1 MKLRGFWKEIDYES
15 KFSSELDF
23 LIYNILNLN
32 INGTLNPSK
41 KDFENFLFFKDRTNN
56 KEKVYGSF
64 IKILYYLCNN
74 YEFVYKGIFIEIEES
89 IYNSYRYYAFKN
101 MIYVFIMETCGLIFY
116 LIFFITVMLYLYFS
130 SNIIIKNII
139 YLFLD
144 FSEEKYNKNKSNNN
158 MIIIKLIEFQGLIDD
173 FDIKS
178 FEKYSKKLDS
188 LNKNKFANSSNK
200 EGINIFN
207 TSIDVLSNHEAFKST
222 INDDNNN
229 NPKKR
234 SSMGKIENKN
244 TKMNNNEKTNNDSSL
259 KGNIFF
265 DTKNK
270 SLNNSS
276 HNYLFQGN
284 SQFLKEKLNNNSS
297 MNDNND
303 ILSNKNDTSS
313 NKKFKSFSTIKN
325 RIKQNRIF
333 NNVIENYNKENE
345 IEDHENFQYLMLNK
359 ANRAS
364 VLMIKIYSII
374 ILFFALLILSF
385 IIYKFYYAYKFHN
398 KFNRFFNDLSTLTER
413 YMMIYYYFNNLR
425 TLLVFP
431 LGEKKN
437 MIEKVMENMSKDFET
452 QTYKFN
458 NMLSKNMEDYKEI
471 NKLFYIIKESKNNS
485 TNLIKEAICL
495 KEEHCINYMESEYNI
510 FDSGIEFAFKSC
522 ITETNNIFMDYK
534 KLINK
539 TNIQDINSTL
549 IISINSQFNNI
560 AISLKNFYI
569 YIQQRIFSSFEA
581 DQISF
586 NRIYL
591 NYINLLNLCSII
603 YSIFIF
609 LFVIIYI
616 FISISKFTNPI
627 KDSTY
632 RINCSFYYI
641 KKYTLSNR

>member
-1 MKLRGFWKEIDYES
+1 MKLRGFWKEIEYES

-23 LIYNILNLN
+23 IIYNILKLN

-41 KDFENFLFFKDRTNN
+41 TDFENFLFFKGITNN

-74 YEFVYKGIFIEIEES
+74 YEFVYKEIFIEIEES
-89 IYNSYRYYAFKN
+89 IYNSYKKYALRN
-101 MIYVFIMETCGLIFY
+101 MIYVLIMEACGLIFY
-116 LIFFITVMLYLYFS
+116 IIFFITVMLYLYFS

-144 FSEEKYNKNKSNNN
+144 FSEEKYNKNKSSNN
-158 MIIIKLIEFQGLIDD
+158 MIIIKLIEFQGIIDD

-200 EGINIFN
+200 EAINIFN
-207 TSIDVLSNHEAFKST
+207 SNIDTLRNHEAFKST
-222 INDDNNN
+222 ITGDNNN
-229 NPKKR
+229 NSKKR
-234 SSMGKIENKN
+234 SSINKPENKN
-244 TKMNNNEKTNNDSSL
+244 TNVNNNEKANNDSSL

-265 DTKNK
+265 DFKNK

-297 MNDNND
+297 MNDNNE
-303 ILSNKNDTSS
+303 ILSNKNDASS

-325 RIKQNRIF
+325 RIKENRIF
-333 NNVIENYNKENE
+333 NNVIESYNKENE
-345 IEDHENFQYLMLNK
+345 IEDHQNFQYLMLNK

-374 ILFFALLILSF
+374 ILVFALAILSF
-385 IIYKFYYAYKFHN
+385 IIYKFYYVYEFNN
-398 KFNRFFNDLSTLTER
+398 KFNRFFNDLSILTER

-437 MIEKVMENMSKDFET
+437 MIEKVMENMTKDFEK

-458 NMLSKNMEDYKEI
+458 NILSKNMEDYKEI

-485 TNLIKEAICL
+485 TNLIKEEICL
-495 KEEHCINYMESEYNI
+495 NEENCINYMESEYNI

-560 AISLKNFYI
+560 AISLKYLYI

-581 DQISF
+581 DQINF
-586 NRIYL
+586 IRIYL
-591 NYINLLNLCSII
+591 NVINLLNLCSII

-616 FISISKFTNPI
+616 FISISQFTNPI